1 MRCEDFREI
10 SDSFLSGELLVE
22 TNHEV
27 VRHLEDCQSCRS
39 KFEAQKIFREKLQS
53 AVVNAPDTQINQ
65 DFAFRLRSE
74 LKKDFVEEISKTS
87 FLQSFF
93 SLKVLTTATALI
105 FLTLTIGLVFLA
117 NSKKDEPLAKQK
129 TENSTADLQKNEDL
143 NAMWQKIAD
152 QAIGDHQH
160 CGLDK
165 MTSWLKNVNKETAKK
180 IDFRE
185 NILQKATFNSS
196 EPMKLMQVHDC
207 IFDGRIFTHAIIK
220 IGNRTV
226 SVLLT
231 ETDLASKMNKNGETD
246 STINCQKQTG
256 FQIASFVGLNKAVF
270 VISDLP
276 ESENLDLAR
285 SLSNVMQ
292 S

>member
-10 SDSFLSGELLVE
+10 TDSFLSGELLVE

-27 VRHLEDCQSCRS
+27 VRHQENCESCR
-39 KFEAQKIFREKLQS
+39 KELETQKMFRAKLRN
-53 AVVNAPDTQINQ
+53 AVINAPDVQINPA
-65 DFAFRLRSE
+65 FAANLRSK
-74 LKKDFVEEISKTS
+74 LQKDFVNKDVQPNFWQTI
-87 FLQSFF
+87 F
-93 SLKVLTTATALI
+93 SLKVFATSAALI
-105 FLTLTIGLVFLA
+105 LLTLTIGLVFLA
-117 NSKKDEPLAKQK
+117 NSRKYEPVLQVKSIQ
-129 TENSTADLQKNEDL
+129 TESTPNENLD
-143 NAMWQKIAD
+143 AMWQKISD

-160 CGLDK
+160 CGLEK
-165 MTSWLKNVNKETAKK
+165 MNKWKKDADKETAKK

-185 NILQKATFNSS
+185 NILQKASFNAT
-196 EPMKLMQVHDC
+196 EPMKLLQVHDC
-207 IFDGRIFTHAIIK
+207 IFDGRVFTHAIIQ

-231 ETDLASKMNKNGETD
+231 ESEPASKLNKNGEPD

-256 FQIASFVGLNKAVF
+256 FQVASFTGLNKAVF

-276 ESENLDLAR
+276 EADNLNLAR